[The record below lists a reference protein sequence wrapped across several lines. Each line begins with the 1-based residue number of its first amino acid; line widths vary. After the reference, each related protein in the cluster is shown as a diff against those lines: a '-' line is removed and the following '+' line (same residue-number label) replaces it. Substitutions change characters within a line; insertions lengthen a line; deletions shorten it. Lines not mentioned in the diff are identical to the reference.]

1 MDEMTEVEDYV
12 IIVTSKHD
20 MSDHVEIQLCFRSS
34 HDLTAMVKERL
45 KGQLKVSPELTLS
58 NPAEILKIKS
68 SVSER
73 KKTKIVDR
81 RYRCSSECESL

>member
-1 MDEMTEVEDYV
+1 MDEMIEVEDYV

-34 HDLTAMVKERL
+34 YDLTAMVKERL

-81 RYRCSSECESL
+81 RYRSSSEFESL